1 MDPKVALAENSLL
14 ADVDRALEE
23 IGRRKKNRSAWKQY
37 LRLQLIKE
45 ILIQGEYPLFESKIL
60 NAMTVYPG
68 DVFVQNVVDAQSEIV
83 AKLFRREGYIAPGVA
98 VGAWE
103 DPRDSQYIHSTR
115 LLR

>member
-45 ILIQGEYPLFESKIL
+45 ILITGRQ
-60 NAMTVYPG
+60 
-68 DVFVQNVVDAQSEIV
+68 Q
-83 AKLFRREGYIAPGVA
+83 
-98 VGAWE
+98 
-103 DPRDSQYIHSTR
+103 
-115 LLR
+115 